1 MWVLDIIG
9 LVANDEEIPGFATK
23 DFYVRQFSK
32 KGSGCSV
39 GVCVC
44 TVDRK
49 FVQLKI
55 PRQATVQRDLKCYS
69 AVLSQNCAVPMALR
83 KAKSAPGEENRSCN
97 LMVFGLPEEY
107 PVFFQKTHFPKRLFS
122 IYNGLSKR
130 EACDLHS
137 T

>member
-1 MWVLDIIG
+1 MEVS
-9 LVANDEEIPGFATK
+9 
-23 DFYVRQFSK
+23 RQGRTQPNRPTTAMGELSHMP
-32 KGSGCSV
+32 SGCSV

-83 KAKSAPGEENRSCN
+83 KAKSSPGEEDRSCN
-97 LMVFGLPEEY
+97 LMVYELPEELGQKK
-107 PVFFQKTHFPKRLFS
+107 VFCVKGFS
-122 IYNGLSKR
+122 EKSYNGLSKR
-130 EACDLHS
+130 EACDLQVFGYFVNL
-137 T
+137 